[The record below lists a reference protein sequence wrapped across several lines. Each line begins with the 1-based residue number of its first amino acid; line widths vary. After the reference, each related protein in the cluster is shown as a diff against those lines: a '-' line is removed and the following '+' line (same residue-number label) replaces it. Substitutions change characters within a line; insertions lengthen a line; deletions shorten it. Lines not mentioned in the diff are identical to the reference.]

1 MQATYSH
8 TSRSRTQSYHLEML
22 THKAGYPLYI
32 PTPPEGLPE
41 SHRENGVR
49 VGDVGVITANGAF
62 HFLFN
67 VFQHHS
73 QSHAE
78 NDPLIDSFKWA
89 KPTITTHDKFGP
101 NTYLSSVSVNDI
113 SNNS

>member
-1 MQATYSH
+1 
-8 TSRSRTQSYHLEML
+8 ML
-22 THKAGYPLYI
+22 LHKAGYPLYI

-67 VFQHHS
+67 VFQHRS

-78 NDPLIDSFKWA
+78 NDPLINSFKWP
-89 KPTITTHDKFGP
+89 KPKITTRGKFGP
-101 NTYLSSVSVNDI
+101 DTYLSTPSVIDT
-113 SNNS
+113 SNHL